1 MLSQKLS
8 CIHPCVC
15 LLSFRSLNPSEG
27 TKICLPVWSLH
38 PVKQMSCQPHWGL
51 GHYHS
56 KTLLPFVFFHV
67 SNFSCSL
74 SFLFLF
80 SFSTIPFPNG
90 PEVTLTKVTHLDWI
104 RRLMLFS
111 FLSIPFPLL
120 FKVLMQRSVPSKPSC
135 SWWKKTQ
142 MTIPAHLRTSTTNPP
157 IKETR
162 GPSPTTSRSADSEDD
177 LSNSCASVATLK
189 GLRGVQT

>member
-56 KTLLPFVFFHV
+56 KTLLPFVFFNV

-74 SFLFLF
+74 SFLF
-80 SFSTIPFPNG
+80 SFSTIPFP
-90 PEVTLTKVTHLDWI
+90 LMKVTHLGWI

-111 FLSIPFPLL
+111 FLLIPFPLL

-135 SWWKKTQ
+135 RWWKKTQ
-142 MTIPAHLRTSTTNPP
+142 MTIAAHLRTSTTNPL
-157 IKETR
+157 KRETN
-162 GPSPTTSRSADSEDD
+162 GPNPTTSSSANSEDD
-177 LSNSCASVATLK
+177 LSNNWPSVSALS
-189 GLRGVQT
+189 GLWDVRR